1 MTGTEDHQAADPEG
15 QIQLREQ
22 SRQPL
27 LGLHRDRFGG
37 IESEM
42 WPVVRIR
49 LGSAATW
56 QSSIGEPVPLNAESV
71 LRRRVEDQLDRLSHR
86 WTSGFRAAAG

>member
-1 MTGTEDHQAADPEG
+1 MTGTKDHQATDAEG
-15 QIQLREQ
+15 QIQLGEER
-22 SRQPL
+22 RQPL
-27 LGLHRDRFGG
+27 LRLRRDRFGG

-49 LGSAATW
+49 LRSAGTG
-56 QSSIGEPVPLNAESV
+56 QSSIGEPVPLNAKGV

-86 WTSGFRAAAG
+86 

>member
-1 MTGTEDHQAADPEG
+1 MTGTEDHQATDPEG
-15 QIQLREQ
+15 QIQPGEE

-27 LGLHRDRFGG
+27 IGLRPDLFGG

-42 WPVVRIR
+42 WSVVRIW
-49 LGSAATW
+49 LGSAATG
-56 QSSIGEPVPLNAESV
+56 QSSIGEPVPLNAEGV

-86 WTSGFRAAAG
+86 WRGGVRAAAG